1 MTDAP
6 HPFDNGVRAL
16 EESNPLRQIEWAKEG
31 MQLSLTFF
39 AIRLGL
45 KQVTID
51 ERAEL
56 KQRAERYHQHVQE
69 MQK

>member
-1 MTDAP
+1 MNAQE
-6 HPFDNGVRAL
+6 G
-16 EESNPLRQIEWAKEG
+16 IIWAKEG
-31 MQLSLTFF
+31 MQISLIFL

-56 KQRAERYHQHVQE
+56 KARAARYEQYRQE
-69 MQK
+69 LNKE